1 MTKFESR
8 RITISHFAAAKVCKL
23 LNMPIDCKP
32 QTLASAV
39 EQLIFE
45 LGSPSVSTEEKA
57 ANSHQSKFS

>member
-1 MTKFESR
+1 MAQFESR

-23 LNMPIDCKP
+23 LNVPINCKP

-45 LGSPSVSTEEKA
+45 LGCKCTSTEEKVR
-57 ANSHQSKFS
+57 NLRQ